1 MKLRPRKLLL
11 NQFVCRSEN
20 AFVHVDQLRGH
31 GAFISKVFPSAT
43 DELLVD
49 RIVRE
54 HVPEGVRLPLDPEVV
69 DPLNT
74 VGELERGRLA
84 GVDDDRVVAN
94 RGNRPLARAELTGEE
109 VVPRCEAVVRLVDE
123 LRLEVRHGLA
133 GGKDA
138 AGVADAAYR
147 GVP

>member
-1 MKLRPRKLLL
+1 M
-11 NQFVCRSEN
+11 
-20 AFVHVDQLRGH
+20 
-31 GAFISKVFPSAT
+31 
-43 DELLVD
+43 
-49 RIVRE
+49 
-54 HVPEGVRLPLDPEVV
+54 PEGVRLPLDPEVV
-69 DPLNT
+69 DPLDA

-109 VVPRCEAVVRLVDE
+109 VVTRCEAVVRLADE